1 MSAEALRLLVEGSG
15 RLREREREA
24 LFERLLPCFDG
35 RSSSSV
41 EPWLLEQSRI

>member
-1 MSAEALRLLVEGSG
+1 MSAEVRRLIVEGSG

-24 LFERLLPCFDG
+24 LLERLLPCFEG

-41 EPWLLEQSRI
+41 EPWLFEQSRI